1 MWLRTVF
8 GLPLAEMGL
17 RWLLCSTFRGMLAGK
32 VQLRGCNF
40 PTVYMSAP
48 ENKFQRN
55 RSLFQN
61 ASPAILPSLLLCDF
75 SNLERE
81 VRRLEEAGVE
91 ILHLDVMD
99 GHFVPNISY
108 GMPIVES
115 LRRITDLALDVHLM
129 ISEPAKYATQF
140 IQAGADAITF
150 HIEAV
155 ASPLS
160 LLEEIRSMGV
170 LSGLAINPS
179 TDMVR
184 LRPFAENCDMVLVM
198 SVEAGFGG
206 QVFNPIALKRLQELK
221 STFGDRVLLEVD
233 GGVNDVT
240 IRSCVS
246 AGADLLVVGSALFR
260 QADYCQAMTRLE
272 AAMQ

>member
-1 MWLRTVF
+1 
-8 GLPLAEMGL
+8 
-17 RWLLCSTFRGMLAGK
+17 
-32 VQLRGCNF
+32 
-40 PTVYMSAP
+40 
-48 ENKFQRN
+48 
-55 RSLFQN
+55 
-61 ASPAILPSLLLCDF
+61 
-75 SNLERE
+75 
-81 VRRLEEAGVE
+81 
-91 ILHLDVMD
+91 
-99 GHFVPNISY
+99 
-108 GMPIVES
+108 
-115 LRRITDLALDVHLM
+115 
-129 ISEPAKYATQF
+129 
-140 IQAGADAITF
+140 
-150 HIEAV
+150 
-155 ASPLS
+155 
-160 LLEEIRSMGV
+160 MGV